1 MRQVIKLTERDLQR
15 IVKRVI
21 NEDMDSSG
29 LKDINLKEKLDQIF
43 FGKDE
48 MNIFSDSDDFGYLSR
63 ENRLSKKVSPRQ
75 RIERIKQIKKALQ
88 DYVDY
93 LEMHI
98 GDETPYLDNPRYQDI
113 WKDVEKF

>member
-1 MRQVIKLTERDLQR
+1 MKKITRLTERVLQR
-15 IVKRVI
+15 IVKKI
-21 NEDMDSSG
+21 ISEDMDSSG
-29 LKDINLKEKLDQIF
+29 LKDIGLKEKLDKIF

-98 GDETPYLDNPRYQDI
+98 SDEAPYLENPRYQDI